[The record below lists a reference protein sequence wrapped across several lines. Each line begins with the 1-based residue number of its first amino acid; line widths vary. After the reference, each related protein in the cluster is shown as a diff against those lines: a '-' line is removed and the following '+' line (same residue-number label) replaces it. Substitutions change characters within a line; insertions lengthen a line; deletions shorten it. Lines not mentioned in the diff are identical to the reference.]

1 LPGLRDPVAGTQPAG
16 FRPSLQV
23 LALVISNMTR
33 AVTSCDWTTHSTQC
47 SKIARRNRETVLTWL
62 RSIEARNEPLPER
75 GDEYVLTA
83 VALGSA
89 ERRQELWLASMRLDY
104 CSVKQASKL
113 TTVQCPR
120 LDTDHSP
127 CASVSHSPGRHHSRP
142 SVMWKYARISRS
154 SRWRGSSTELVM
166 V

>member
-1 LPGLRDPVAGTQPAG
+1 LPGLHDPVVWTHPAG
-16 FRPSLQV
+16 CRPSLQV
-23 LALVISNMTR
+23 LALIISNMTR
-33 AVTSCDWTTHSTQC
+33 AVISCDWTTNSTQC
-47 SKIARRNRETVLTWL
+47 SKIARKNRETVLTWL
-62 RSIEARNEPLPER
+62 RLIEARNEPLPER

-89 ERRQELWLASMRLDY
+89 ERRQKLWLASMRLDY

-120 LDTDHSP
+120 LDTDHP
-127 CASVSHSPGRHHSRP
+127 LCASVFRSPGRHHSRP
-142 SVMWKYARISRS
+142 SVMWKYAQISRD
-154 SRWRGSSTELVM
+154 SRWLGSSTELVL

>member
-1 LPGLRDPVAGTQPAG
+1 MPGLCDPVAGTQPAG
-16 FRPSLQV
+16 CRPSLQV

-62 RSIEARNEPLPER
+62 RLIEARNEPLPER

-89 ERRQELWLASMRLDY
+89 ERRQELWLASMRLD
-104 CSVKQASKL
+104 CLVKQASKL
-113 TTVQCPR
+113 TTVYCPR
-120 LDTDHSP
+120 LNTDHSAR
-127 CASVSHSPGRHHSRP
+127 ASLSHSTRRHHSSP
-142 SVMWKYARISRS
+142 SVMWKYAQISRN
-154 SRWRGSSTELVM
+154 SRWPGSSTELVL

>member
-1 LPGLRDPVAGTQPAG
+1 VTGPRTRHSVAKSPE
-16 FRPSLQV
+16 
-23 LALVISNMTR
+23 
-33 AVTSCDWTTHSTQC
+33 
-47 SKIARRNRETVLTWL
+47 KNRETVLTWL
-62 RSIEARNEPLPER
+62 RLIEARNEPLPER
-75 GDEYVLTA
+75 GDECVLTA

-120 LDTDHSP
+120 LDTDHSS
-127 CASVSHSPGRHHSRP
+127 CASVPQSTGRHHSRP

-154 SRWRGSSTELVM
+154 SRWLGSSAELVLSNHPTGRRDFPLSPPPPLPLLSKL
-166 V
+166 

>member
-1 LPGLRDPVAGTQPAG
+1 
-16 FRPSLQV
+16 
-23 LALVISNMTR
+23 MTR

-47 SKIARRNRETVLTWL
+47 SKIARNNRETVLTWL
-62 RSIEARNEPLPER
+62 RLIEARNEPLPER

-120 LDTDHSP
+120 LDTDHSS
-127 CASVSHSPGRHHSRP
+127 CASVPHSTGASLSPVSY
-142 SVMWKYARISRS
+142 VEICTNLEKFKMARIVN
-154 SRWRGSSTELVM
+154 GIGFE
-166 V
+166 